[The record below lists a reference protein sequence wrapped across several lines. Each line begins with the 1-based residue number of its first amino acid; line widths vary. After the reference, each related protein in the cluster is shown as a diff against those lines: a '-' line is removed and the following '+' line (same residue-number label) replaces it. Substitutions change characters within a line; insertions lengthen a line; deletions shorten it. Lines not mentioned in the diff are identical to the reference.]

1 MGSAWFSF
9 TQYFVSYM
17 QGAENPKWKTTQKT
31 KLAKEEE
38 PCINSLQ
45 TMITYYKYQ
54 RKMLVAM
61 QASKLNHKKP
71 GKGKVLCF
79 PHRSGLQ
86 KPQLLWLRPY
96 PVLDQVSCTKAH

>member
-1 MGSAWFSF
+1 
-9 TQYFVSYM
+9 
-17 QGAENPKWKTTQKT
+17 
-31 KLAKEEE
+31 
-38 PCINSLQ
+38 
-45 TMITYYKYQ
+45 
-54 RKMLVAM
+54 M

-96 PVLDQVSCTKAH
+96 PVLDQVSYTKAH